1 MVLERSGEDATQGGY
16 NLLTTSCPLRAAL
29 LIGNM
34 AYDTKSR
41 ENLLAIAKAYAKAE
55 KIRLSVVSR
64 RIYKN
69 SDFFADLRD
78 GGNVTIKTVEHAL
91 KWFRSHWP
99 ERADW
104 PMVPAIYMD
113 RDEKK

>member
-1 MVLERSGEDATQGGY
+1 MPYDA
-16 NLLTTSCPLRAAL
+16 
-29 LIGNM
+29 
-34 AYDTKSR
+34 KSR
-41 ENLLAIAKAYAKAE
+41 ENLLVIAKAYAKAE
-55 KIRLSVVSR
+55 KIRLSAVSR

-69 SDFFADLRD
+69 SNFFADLRN

-91 KWFRSHWP
+91 RWFRNNWP

-104 PMVPAIYMD
+104 PMTATIYMD